1 MKNKKFTRESTLAE
15 VLKHPKANEILK
27 EFMVPCVS
35 CPFAKLEMESLKLE
49 EIARMYG
56 IDLEKLL
63 EKLNNE

>member
-15 VLKHPKANEILK
+15 VLEHPKANEILK

-35 CPFAKLEMESLKLE
+35 CPFAKLEMKSLKLE
-49 EIARMYG
+49 EITRMYG